1 MFTGFSSQGISGS
14 SRMGDHSWV
23 LEYLF
28 HFAMWP
34 ARQSVT
40 DWLWSFCWN
49 HPGGWLPSHFV
60 GRRDV
65 EGLRWVVLPSLPRL
79 LPCLFES
86 EEYSFPLWNIH
97 PGLQRERWLY
107 CWFMLLSPQTHDA
120 VNMGWRLVQ
129 WKAILLMVS
138 TKGMIG
144 NGYYEYRDPG
154 FPEICITGSRG
165 RCGACWVSLLHL
177 YLFLNPRDCDG
188 RHPRVS
194 RSHSLD

>member
-40 DWLWSFCWN
+40 DWLWSFSWN

-79 LPCLFES
+79 LPCLWVRRIFLPFV
-86 EEYSFPLWNIH
+86 EYSSRASE
-97 PGLQRERWLY
+97 GK
-107 CWFMLLSPQTHDA
+107 MT
-120 VNMGWRLVQ
+120 
-129 WKAILLMVS
+129 ILLVYAVVS
-138 TKGMIG
+138 PDTWCCEYGLETCPVESYIIDGLHKGDDRKWLLWIQRSWLSWNMH
-144 NGYYEYRDPG
+144 YREQG
-154 FPEICITGSRG
+154 EV
-165 RCGACWVSLLHL
+165 WSLSVIVTFILVFKSQGL
-177 YLFLNPRDCDG
+177 WRQA
-188 RHPRVS
+188 S
-194 RSHSLD
+194 